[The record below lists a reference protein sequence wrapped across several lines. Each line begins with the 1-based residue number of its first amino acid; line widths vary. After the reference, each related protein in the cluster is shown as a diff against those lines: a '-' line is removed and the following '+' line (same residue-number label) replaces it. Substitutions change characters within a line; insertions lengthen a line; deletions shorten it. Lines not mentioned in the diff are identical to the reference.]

1 MISQLRSNKRNS
13 LLLNIIV
20 AVLYVLEY
28 RYAYLH
34 FVIERFG
41 YANLTYDPVS
51 GLTVLMLLQ
60 AVLPIVLYKGFR
72 NIASGLSIFTY
83 IFVYVPFVV
92 TIYIASFPTYL
103 RILFSLVFFIL
114 MCLFF
119 ATDNYSALKGV
130 FIKRKRVFSFRYFE
144 ILFVLLFI
152 TALVINRRNL
162 TFVNFLSADNA
173 LYELRAEEGVGE
185 LGKFNI
191 YLTLWLS
198 HAFLPILLVYY
209 YINRKWLKFALSI
222 VGFMVMFMIDK
233 QKITFIIPFVMWG
246 MLYVY
251 RTRKQFLERY
261 FHIILM
267 SIMALSSL
275 FLTYRIQK
283 TDNIAL
289 SGVAMIVIL
298 RTQCIEGEQLDRYA
312 QFFEIENNPYTYYG
326 HVRLINAIT
335 HTYPYPK
342 SIGEMVADKEGSNS
356 NATFLLMDGLAA
368 AGLFGCLLIGLIFIF
383 VKSVLNA
390 MGKKYDNLLLVTILL
405 FAIFS
410 MLNTSLFTSLF
421 SFGFIII
428 YFTLLFFKFPALEI
442 KH

>member
-1 MISQLRSNKRNS
+1 MTAQLKSNNRNS
-13 LLLNIIV
+13 VLLNIIV
-20 AVLYVLEY
+20 AILYVLEY

-41 YANLTYDPVS
+41 YANLTYDPVN
-51 GLTVLMLLQ
+51 GVTLLMLLQ

-83 IFVYVPFVV
+83 IFVYIPFVV
-92 TIYIASFPTYL
+92 TIYIASFPAFL
-103 RILFSLVFFIL
+103 RISFSVVFLIL

-119 ATDNYSALKGV
+119 ATDNHSAFKSV
-130 FIKRKRVFSFRYFE
+130 FIKRKKVFSFHYFE
-144 ILFVLLFI
+144 VLFVLLFI
-152 TALVINRRNL
+152 IALIINRRNL

-209 YINRKWLKFALSI
+209 YIDRKWLKFAFSI

-251 RTRKQFLERY
+251 RTRKQFLERF
-261 FHIILM
+261 FHIIIM

-326 HVRLINAIT
+326 HVRFINAIT

-368 AGLFGCLLIGLIFIF
+368 AGLFGCLFIGLIFIF
-383 VKSVLNA
+383 VKSILNA
-390 MGKKYDNLLLVTILL
+390 MGKRYDNMLLVTILL

-410 MLNTSLFTSLF
+410 MLNTSLFTSLL

-428 YFTLLFFKFPALEI
+428 YLSLLFFRFPAIERQ
-442 KH
+442 